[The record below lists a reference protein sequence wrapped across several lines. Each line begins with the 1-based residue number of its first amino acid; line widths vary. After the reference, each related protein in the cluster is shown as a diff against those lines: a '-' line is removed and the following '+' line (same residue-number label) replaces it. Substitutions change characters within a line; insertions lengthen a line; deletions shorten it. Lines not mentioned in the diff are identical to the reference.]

1 MKTRDIKAALL
12 KKGFI
17 ESGGDHHYFVLYC
30 DGKKT
35 AIRTKISRSEDDIGD
50 PLVLLMSKQMKL
62 SKKQFE
68 TYVEC
73 SLSLE
78 QYLTL
83 LRQSNAL

>member
-1 MKTRDIKAALL
+1 MKTEDIKRALL
-12 KKGFI
+12 KKGFR
-17 ESGGDHHYFVLYC
+17 EKSGDHHFFILYYE
-30 DGKKT
+30 GKKT
-35 AIRTKISRSEDDIGD
+35 SIRTKISRSEDDIGD
-50 PLVLLMSKQMKL
+50 PLVLAMSKQMKL